1 MSVRAAE
8 TPLIQAPEAGAAAAE
23 PVVFAPVPLDRPPT
37 SKAISSARQM
47 VIRVINA
54 VIMFITGIYVG
65 VDWSGYFYDFKSS
78 FPIGA
83 GYARTC
89 LCALLVLLIGKNH
102 LTRPDQRL
110 LGAAFVLT
118 LIADYFL
125 ILVDQMLIGTLIFI
139 GVHVLFIVRHAQG
152 WRASMA
158 AHHRTRTIR
167 WLLITAVVAYGGA
180 LILIADVAHILERT
194 GRLPL
199 DAVYLAFLATS
210 MWMAWGV
217 LIRRFYPRRNAWFIA
232 VGMTSFYCCDVTVGL
247 AAAMHGTRAGA
258 ILDNIVGFFYSP
270 ALVLI
275 AFSGFRWPNSLPPR
289 APREPAVD
297 CPKPAA

>member
-1 MSVRAAE
+1 LTEITAE
-8 TPLIQAPEAGAAAAE
+8 ITVDSPPLAPGRPDLGAE
-23 PVVFAPVPLDRPPT
+23 PVVFSPAPIDRPPP
-37 SKAISSARQM
+37 SKAISSRKQM

-54 VIMFITGIYVG
+54 WIMFITGIYVG
-65 VDWSGYFYDFKSS
+65 VDWSSYFYDFKSS

-89 LCALLVLLIGKNH
+89 LCALVVLIIGKNH
-102 LTRPDQRL
+102 LTRMDQRL
-110 LGAAFVLT
+110 LAAAFVLT

-125 ILVDQMLIGTLIFI
+125 ILVDEMMVGTLIFI
-139 GVHVLFIVRHAQG
+139 GVHVMFIARHAQG
-152 WRASMA
+152 WRASLA
-158 AHHRTRTIR
+158 ARDRARTIR
-167 WLLITAVVAYGGA
+167 WLVITAVVAYGGA
-180 LILIADVAHILERT
+180 AILIASVARILERT

-199 DAVYLAFLATS
+199 DAVYLVFLATS

-217 LIRRFYPRRNAWFIA
+217 LIRRFYARRNAWFIA

-247 AAAMHGTRAGA
+247 AAAMHGTRPGA

-275 AFSGFRWPNSLPPR
+275 AFSGYRWPNSLPPR
-289 APREPAVD
+289 SVREPSTVGA
-297 CPKPAA
+297 